1 MTDFWKK
8 SLNAQGTH
16 LLIKKANVFYKDKY
30 SQIDKYLWPFKNEW
44 EPRRY
49 RTGNNTHLTKV
60 IQHLKLYKTLLQETA
75 TM

>member
-30 SQIDKYLWPFKNEW
+30 SQIDKYLGPFKNE
-44 EPRRY
+44 
-49 RTGNNTHLTKV
+49 
-60 IQHLKLYKTLLQETA
+60 
-75 TM
+75 